1 IDAESKGVGQ
11 AKEDWQKMRKRLQQ
25 IFLREPQSHW
35 CELMEGTDI
44 CFAPVLGMA
53 DAPAHPHNV
62 TRGTFVNEFGITQ
75 PSPAPRFS
83 RTQGSIQRPP
93 PVPGE
98 HTAEVL
104 KDWGVK

>member
-1 IDAESKGVGQ
+1 MLLDTLGIDAESKGVGQ

-53 DAPAHPHNV
+53 DAPAHPHNEA
-62 TRGTFVNEFGITQ
+62 RGTFVNEFGITQ

-83 RTQGSIQRPP
+83 RT
-93 PVPGE
+93 
-98 HTAEVL
+98 
-104 KDWGVK
+104 